1 MVEIKKEKLIYIVNV
16 QNGYPNC
23 KRGRAWEKQELWSG
37 ELAMGNKG
45 DEQFEIYGINDFSLL
60 RTLANLIK
68 G

>member
-37 ELAMGNKG
+37 ELAMGNNG
-45 DEQFEIYGINDFSLL
+45 EEAI
-60 RTLANLIK
+60 LIVQDK
-68 G
+68 IQLTHFLKC